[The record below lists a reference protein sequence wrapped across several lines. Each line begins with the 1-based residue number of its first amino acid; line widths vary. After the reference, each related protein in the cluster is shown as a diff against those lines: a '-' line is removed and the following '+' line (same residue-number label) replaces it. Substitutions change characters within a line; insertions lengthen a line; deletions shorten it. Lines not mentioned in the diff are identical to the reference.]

1 MGSTLLCNIKRDGSI
16 WNFSLYVRILASLTL
31 TVTGLMKCVPHVVH
45 GIKRVEQVIGLNF
58 DDTADVGDNKRLI
71 T

>member
-1 MGSTLLCNIKRDGSI
+1 
-16 WNFSLYVRILASLTL
+16 
-31 TVTGLMKCVPHVVH
+31 MKCVPHVVH